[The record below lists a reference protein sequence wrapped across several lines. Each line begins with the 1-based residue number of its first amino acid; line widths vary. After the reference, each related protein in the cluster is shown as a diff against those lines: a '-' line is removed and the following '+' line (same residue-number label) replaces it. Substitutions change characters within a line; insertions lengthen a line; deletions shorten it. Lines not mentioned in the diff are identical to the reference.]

1 MSLVILCSCGD
12 DKPEPNVI
20 VRPKDPKAVMAAN
33 LGEYLSKDYPS
44 NVSYVEVTSDQV
56 IVKGSCSGSG
66 NYVHAEIT
74 PWQDVTEMEIFP
86 YTESISGKS
95 FTVTMKRI
103 VPAREGIRY
112 DRVFSK

>member
-44 NVSYVEVTSDQV
+44 NVSYVEVVAPDPET
-56 IVKGSCSGSG
+56 
-66 NYVHAEIT
+66 T
-74 PWQDVTEMEIFP
+74 
-86 YTESISGKS
+86 
-95 FTVTMKRI
+95 
-103 VPAREGIRY
+103 
-112 DRVFSK
+112 FSPRSPLGRT

>member
-1 MSLVILCSCGD
+1 MKTTSLSRLFCAAMSLVILCSCGD

-56 IVKGSCSGSG
+56 IVKGSCSGS
-66 NYVHAEIT
+66 ET
-74 PWQDVTEMEIFP
+74 T
-86 YTESISGKS
+86 
-95 FTVTMKRI
+95 
-103 VPAREGIRY
+103 
-112 DRVFSK
+112 FSPRSPLGRT